1 MRDRLYRVY
10 CFWRDFGT
18 KAVVRLV
25 LHKAKLRAAPPLH
38 VPAVPAPTQA
48 VREGE
53 ASALVEL
60 RFQATTPL
68 RVYSTPGEGLSRVTM
83 ITDTIKQG
91 AVYGGVGTAM
101 IMAALIAEN
110 LQRRLRIVTRI
121 QSPQPSNLEHVLS
134 TYGITLTRDPEF
146 IFAPFYDRRYEMD
159 VFDDELFV
167 TTSWWTT
174 AATMASV
181 AHESVLYL
189 LQEDERMFYP
199 YGDERLRC
207 AQVLDTNSIRYVVNT
222 RLLYD
227 HLVASGME
235 HLQKTGICFEPAFP
249 ASVFHPRPR
258 AAPAKRKFLFYARPN
273 NLRNLFY
280 FGVDVIEQAVR
291 RSILDLEDW
300 DIVLVGKDIPGLT
313 FGDGYV
319 PEKYENLAW
328 QRYAD
333 LIGSVDLGLCLMYT
347 PHPSYP
353 PLDLAASGAVVV
365 TNRCGNKQ
373 DLSGFSRNIV
383 LGNLERES
391 MLEALAEGVRLAK
404 DEAARTA
411 NFGANGLVTDW
422 RSALADVIAAAG
434 RR

>member
-1 MRDRLYRVY
+1 MAL
-10 CFWRDFGT
+10 
-18 KAVVRLV
+18 VRLV
-25 LHKAKLRAAPPLH
+25 LYKAKLRSAPPLQA
-38 VPAVPAPTQA
+38 PAVPAPTQA

-68 RVYSTPGEGLSRVTM
+68 RVYSTPAEGVSRVTM
-83 ITDTIKQG
+83 ITDTIKEG

-101 IMAALIAEN
+101 IMSALIAEN
-110 LQRRLRIVTRI
+110 QQRRLRIVTRI
-121 QSPQPSNLEHVLS
+121 QTPQPSNLDHVLS
-134 TYGITLTRDPEF
+134 TYGVMLTRDPEF
-146 IFAPFYDRRYEMD
+146 VFAPFYDRRHEMD
-159 VFDDELFV
+159 IFDDELFV

-174 AATMASV
+174 AAAMASV

-199 YGDERLRC
+199 YDDERLRC
-207 AQVLDTNSIRYVVNT
+207 AQVLESTSIRYVVNT

-227 HLVASGME
+227 HLVGSGME
-235 HLQKTGICFEPAFP
+235 HLQKTGMWFEPAFP

-258 AAPAKRKFLFYARPN
+258 AVTGKRRFLFYARPN
-273 NLRNLFY
+273 NVRNLFY

-291 RSILDLEDW
+291 RSVLDLEDW
-300 DIVLVGKDIPGLT
+300 DIVLVGKDIPAIT

-319 PEKYENLAW
+319 PEKHENLAW
-328 QRYAD
+328 QRYAE

-365 TNRCGNKQ
+365 TNRCGNKR
-373 DLSGFSRNIV
+373 DLSGLSRNIV

-391 MLEALAEGVRLAK
+391 MLEAMAEGVRLAK
-404 DEAARTA
+404 DEARRTA
-411 NFGANGLVTDW
+411 NFAANGLATDW
-422 RSALADVIAAAG
+422 RSALAEVIAAA
-434 RR
+434 RRR